1 MDDLEICEKSGMLL
15 LPVRVQPRAARNQ
28 ISGSYNGALKVRVT
42 APPLK
47 NRANRELLTFL
58 ARSLD
63 LPAKS
68 LSLIQGQHSRNK
80 TVTIR
85 GLSREEL
92 VDRLARIS
100 HTRL

>member
-1 MDDLEICEKSGMLL
+1 MDEVEICEKSGMLL

-28 ISGSYNGALKVRVT
+28 ISGSYNGALKVRLA

-47 NRANRELLTFL
+47 NLANRELLDFL

-92 VDRLARIS
+92 VQRL
-100 HTRL
+100 TPYLV

>member
-1 MDDLEICEKSGMLL
+1 MDEVEISERSGMLL
-15 LPVRVQPRAARNQ
+15 LPVRVQPRAAKNQ
-28 ISGSYNGALKVRVT
+28 ISGSYNGALKVRLA

-47 NRANRELLTFL
+47 DRANRELLRFL
-58 ARSLD
+58 ARSLE
-63 LPAKS
+63 LPAKN

-92 VDRLARIS
+92 VERLARVS
-100 HTRL
+100 HTRS

>member
-1 MDDLEICEKSGMLL
+1 MNNPGYVEICEKSGMLL
-15 LPVRVQPRAARNQ
+15 LPIRVQPGAARNQ

-47 NRANRELLTFL
+47 NRANRELLSFL

-63 LPAKS
+63 LPAKN
-68 LSLIQGQHSRNK
+68 LSLIQGQHFRNK

-85 GLSREEL
+85 GLSKQEL
-92 VDRLARIS
+92 TEFLAPY
-100 HTRL
+100 LV

>member
-1 MDDLEICEKSGMLL
+1 MDEVEISEKSGMLL

-28 ISGSYNGALKVRVT
+28 ISGSYNGALKVRVA

-47 NRANRELLTFL
+47 DRANRELLSFL
-58 ARSLD
+58 ARTLD
-63 LPAKS
+63 LPAKN

-85 GLSREEL
+85 GLSKEDLTEFLAPYL
-92 VDRLARIS
+92 V
-100 HTRL
+100 